1 MSIFTC
7 IWLHS
12 ALCILTGTSS
22 LILAVCRIETIREAK
37 LDAWR
42 IVIIVLAVDE
52 VAIVGAYA
60 FLCLVK
66 DIFPYKTDVECIVLE
81 KRFADRKVK
90 TMFRLRKTVHH
101 VIKV

>member
-1 MSIFTC
+1 M
-7 IWLHS
+7 
-12 ALCILTGTSS
+12 
-22 LILAVCRIETIREAK
+22 VR
-37 LDAWR
+37 
-42 IVIIVLAVDE
+42 VVDK
-52 VAIVGAYA
+52 VTIVGAYVL
-60 FLCLVK
+60 LCLVK